1 MRSTNKKFI
10 SALACASAMTALA
23 IVDPMGVTKT
33 HQVAQA
39 ATDTIPAKSTGVDVS
54 SWQGTKLDQQ
64 AKSGAQFAVVKV
76 SEGTNYQN
84 PNAQGQ
90 IQSAEQNN
98 MMTMGYHYTHFGS
111 NSNQAVQEGNY
122 AVNSAQQ
129 AGLPQG
135 SYLATDWEQDVNN
148 NTNGSVA
155 ANTNAITSF
164 MDTVHDGGYNPM
176 LYSSEW
182 LLKNKVDTNK
192 ISEKYPNA
200 LWVAKYK
207 TNGREDNPDYNYFP
221 SMDNVAIWQYT
232 QNWRGQNVDGN
243 VNVVP
248 LSNKT
253 TADNNNTSTNAANTN
268 NSNANNGQSS
278 SQAPANPIINN
289 SNATAKPNNNNST
302 QPAQPTET
310 KPAEKPSTT
319 TNVNSD
325 WTKQNGVFVTGGAIN
340 LRTGASTDSKVIT
353 QLPANSEVKYDA
365 YRTIGQYTWL
375 RQPRANNEYCYLVGR
390 DNGQAWGT
398 FKEGSATTAKPAE
411 TKPANKPA
419 QPTETKPVE
428 KPSTN
433 TNANSDWTKQNGV
446 FVTGGAIN
454 LRTGASTNSKVI
466 AQLPANSEVKYD
478 AYRTIGQYTWLRQ
491 PRANN
496 EYCYLVGRDNG
507 QAWGTFKEGSAT
519 TAKPAET
526 KPANKPAQPT
536 NKPSTTTNVNSDW
549 TKQNGVF
556 VTGGAI
562 NLRTGASTNSKVIAM
577 LPTNTEIKYDAYR
590 TEGQYTW
597 LRQPRA
603 NNEYGYLVGR
613 NNGQAWGTFKE
624 GSATATKPAETKPAQ
639 PAEKPSTTTNV
650 NSDWTKQNGVFVTG
664 GAINLRT
671 GASTDSKVITQLPAN
686 SEVKYDAYRT
696 IGQYTWLRQPRANNE
711 YGYLVGRNN
720 GQAWGTFKESSAATK
735 PAQTTN
741 KPSQPAEK
749 PSTTT
754 NVNSDWTKQN
764 GVFVTGEAINL
775 RTGASTNSKV
785 IAQLPANSEVKYD
798 AYRTIGQYTWLR
810 QPRAN
815 NQYGY
820 LVGRD
825 NGQAWGTFKEGSATT
840 AKPAE
845 TKPAQPATKPS
856 QPTEKPSQPAT
867 KPSTTTNVNS
877 DWTKQNG
884 VFVTGGAIN
893 LRTGASTDSK
903 VITQLPANSEVKYDA
918 YRTEGQY
925 TWLRQPRANNE
936 YGYLVG
942 RDNGQAWGTFK
953 EGSATTA
960 KPNTNTTN
968 NKPAENTNKPSQ
980 PSQNT
985 QNEEKA
991 TWVKQEGTFITAGP
1005 INLRT
1010 APSTKSAIIAQLPA
1024 GSEVNYDAY
1033 YQTGNYVWLRQPRAN
1048 NQYGYLV
1055 GRNNGQAWGTF
1066 GKYRVLKDRAD
1077 STQYYTSQYNPVFA
1091 PWGCASAALS
1101 MLMKYDGTFKNVPGS
1116 TEYAKLKYMQDN
1128 LPRNKNLGG
1137 QDGNPYTGAGFTR
1150 VILSKALTNYA
1161 HQLGD
1166 KNVRDISGAS
1176 LDTIANLVLDGHPV
1190 LYYGWSS
1197 YNGGGNMARNHCKV
1211 IMGYNGANNT
1221 FLVHD
1226 PLYMNKHFYKGGGG
1240 MREGIYNGYDL
1251 GPISWVSANSIAKEY
1266 AYKGGYNALTI

>member
-39 ATDTIPAKSTGVDVS
+39 ATDTVPAKSTGVDVS

-155 ANTNAITSF
+155 ANTNAITGF

-253 TADNNNTSTNAANTN
+253 TTDTNNTSNNAANTN

-278 SQAPANPIINN
+278 SQAPANPITNN

-375 RQPRANNEYCYLVGR
+375 RQPRANNEYGYLVGR

-419 QPTETKPVE
+419 QPTETKPV
-428 KPSTN
+428 
-433 TNANSDWTKQNGV
+433 G
-446 FVTGGAIN
+446 
-454 LRTGASTNSKVI
+454 
-466 AQLPANSEVKYD
+466 
-478 AYRTIGQYTWLRQ
+478 
-491 PRANN
+491 
-496 EYCYLVGRDNG
+496 
-507 QAWGTFKEGSAT
+507 
-519 TAKPAET
+519 
-526 KPANKPAQPT
+526 
-536 NKPSTTTNVNSDW
+536 KPSTTTNVNSDW

-603 NNEYGYLVGR
+603 NGQYGYLVGR
-613 NNGQAWGTFKE
+613 DNGQAWGTFKE
-624 GSATATKPAETKPAQ
+624 GSASVSKPAETKPANKPAQ
-639 PAEKPSTTTNV
+639 PAEKPSTSTNV

-671 GASTDSKVITQLPAN
+671 GAST
-686 SEVKYDAYRT
+686 
-696 IGQYTWLRQPRANNE
+696 
-711 YGYLVGRNN
+711 
-720 GQAWGTFKESSAATK
+720 
-735 PAQTTN
+735 
-741 KPSQPAEK
+741 
-749 PSTTT
+749 
-754 NVNSDWTKQN
+754 
-764 GVFVTGEAINL
+764 
-775 RTGASTNSKV
+775 NSKV
-785 IAQLPANSEVKYD
+785 IAMLP
-798 AYRTIGQYTWLR
+798 
-810 QPRAN
+810 
-815 NQYGY
+815 
-820 LVGRD
+820 
-825 NGQAWGTFKEGSATT
+825 
-840 AKPAE
+840 
-845 TKPAQPATKPS
+845 
-856 QPTEKPSQPAT
+856 
-867 KPSTTTNVNS
+867 TN
-877 DWTKQNG
+877 T
-884 VFVTGGAIN
+884 
-893 LRTGASTDSK
+893 
-903 VITQLPANSEVKYDA
+903 EVKYDA

-925 TWLRQPRANNE
+925 TWLRQPRAN
-936 YGYLVG
+936 G
-942 RDNGQAWGTFK
+942 
-953 EGSATTA
+953 
-960 KPNTNTTN
+960 
-968 NKPAENTNKPSQ
+968 
-980 PSQNT
+980 
-985 QNEEKA
+985 
-991 TWVKQEGTFITAGP
+991 
-1005 INLRT
+1005 
-1010 APSTKSAIIAQLPA
+1010 
-1024 GSEVNYDAY
+1024 
-1033 YQTGNYVWLRQPRAN
+1033 
-1048 NQYGYLV
+1048 QYGYLV

-1066 GKYRVLKDRAD
+1066 KEGSAKATNAVANKPVQQTTPKQVNTNNNASWTKQNGTFITGGAINLRTGA
-1077 STQYYTSQYNPVFA
+1077 STTSPIIETLPINTVI
-1091 PWGCASAALS
+1091 
-1101 MLMKYDGTFKNVPGS
+1101 KYDAYYRSGNYVWLRQPRANGQYGYLVGRLNNQAWGT
-1116 TEYAKLKYMQDN
+1116 Y
-1128 LPRNKNLGG
+1128 R
-1137 QDGNPYTGAGFTR
+1137 
-1150 VILSKALTNYA
+1150 
-1161 HQLGD
+1161 
-1166 KNVRDISGAS
+1166 
-1176 LDTIANLVLDGHPV
+1176 
-1190 LYYGWSS
+1190 
-1197 YNGGGNMARNHCKV
+1197 
-1211 IMGYNGANNT
+1211 
-1221 FLVHD
+1221 
-1226 PLYMNKHFYKGGGG
+1226 
-1240 MREGIYNGYDL
+1240 
-1251 GPISWVSANSIAKEY
+1251 
-1266 AYKGGYNALTI
+1266 

>member
-39 ATDTIPAKSTGVDVS
+39 ATDTVPAKSTGVDVS

-319 TNVNSD
+319 TNINSD

-340 LRTGASTDSKVIT
+340 LRTGASTDSKVII

-375 RQPRANNEYCYLVGR
+375 RQPRANNEYG
-390 DNGQAWGT
+390 
-398 FKEGSATTAKPAE
+398 
-411 TKPANKPA
+411 
-419 QPTETKPVE
+419 
-428 KPSTN
+428 
-433 TNANSDWTKQNGV
+433 
-446 FVTGGAIN
+446 
-454 LRTGASTNSKVI
+454 
-466 AQLPANSEVKYD
+466 
-478 AYRTIGQYTWLRQ
+478 
-491 PRANN
+491 
-496 EYCYLVGRDNG
+496 YLVGRDNG

-603 NNEYGYLVGR
+603 NGQYGYLVGR
-613 NNGQAWGTFKE
+613 DNGQAWGTFKE
-624 GSATATKPAETKPAQ
+624 GSASVSKPAETKPANKPAQ
-639 PAEKPSTTTNV
+639 PIETKPAEKPSTTTNV

-671 GASTDSKVITQLPAN
+671 GTSTNSKVIAMLPTN
-686 SEVKYDAYRT
+686 TEIKYDAYHT
-696 IGQYTWLRQPRANNE
+696 EGQYTWLRQPRANGQ

-720 GQAWGTFKESSAATK
+720 GQAWGTFKEGSASVSKPAETK
-735 PAQTTN
+735 PAN
-741 KPSQPAEK
+741 KPAQPAEK
-749 PSTTT
+749 PST
-754 NVNSDWTKQN
+754 S
-764 GVFVTGEAINL
+764 
-775 RTGASTNSKV
+775 
-785 IAQLPANSEVKYD
+785 
-798 AYRTIGQYTWLR
+798 
-810 QPRAN
+810 
-815 NQYGY
+815 
-820 LVGRD
+820 
-825 NGQAWGTFKEGSATT
+825 
-840 AKPAE
+840 
-845 TKPAQPATKPS
+845 
-856 QPTEKPSQPAT
+856 
-867 KPSTTTNVNS
+867 TNVNS

-893 LRTGASTDSK
+893 LRTGASTNSK
-903 VITQLPANSEVKYDA
+903 VIAMLPTNTEVKYDA

-925 TWLRQPRANNE
+925 TWLRQPRAN
-936 YGYLVG
+936 G
-942 RDNGQAWGTFK
+942 
-953 EGSATTA
+953 
-960 KPNTNTTN
+960 
-968 NKPAENTNKPSQ
+968 
-980 PSQNT
+980 
-985 QNEEKA
+985 
-991 TWVKQEGTFITAGP
+991 
-1005 INLRT
+1005 
-1010 APSTKSAIIAQLPA
+1010 
-1024 GSEVNYDAY
+1024 
-1033 YQTGNYVWLRQPRAN
+1033 
-1048 NQYGYLV
+1048 QYGYLV

-1066 GKYRVLKDRAD
+1066 KEGSAKATNAVANKPVQQTTPKQVNTNNNASWTKQNGTFITGGAINLRTGA
-1077 STQYYTSQYNPVFA
+1077 STTSPIIETLPINTVI
-1091 PWGCASAALS
+1091 
-1101 MLMKYDGTFKNVPGS
+1101 KYDAYYRSGNYVWLRQPRANGQYGYLVGRLNNQAWGT
-1116 TEYAKLKYMQDN
+1116 Y
-1128 LPRNKNLGG
+1128 R
-1137 QDGNPYTGAGFTR
+1137 
-1150 VILSKALTNYA
+1150 
-1161 HQLGD
+1161 
-1166 KNVRDISGAS
+1166 
-1176 LDTIANLVLDGHPV
+1176 
-1190 LYYGWSS
+1190 
-1197 YNGGGNMARNHCKV
+1197 
-1211 IMGYNGANNT
+1211 
-1221 FLVHD
+1221 
-1226 PLYMNKHFYKGGGG
+1226 
-1240 MREGIYNGYDL
+1240 
-1251 GPISWVSANSIAKEY
+1251 
-1266 AYKGGYNALTI
+1266 

>member
-39 ATDTIPAKSTGVDVS
+39 ATDTVPAKSTGVDVS

-319 TNVNSD
+319 TNINSD

-340 LRTGASTDSKVIT
+340 LRTGASTDSKVII

-375 RQPRANNEYCYLVGR
+375 RQPRANNEYG
-390 DNGQAWGT
+390 
-398 FKEGSATTAKPAE
+398 
-411 TKPANKPA
+411 
-419 QPTETKPVE
+419 
-428 KPSTN
+428 
-433 TNANSDWTKQNGV
+433 
-446 FVTGGAIN
+446 
-454 LRTGASTNSKVI
+454 
-466 AQLPANSEVKYD
+466 
-478 AYRTIGQYTWLRQ
+478 
-491 PRANN
+491 
-496 EYCYLVGRDNG
+496 YLVGRDNG

-603 NNEYGYLVGR
+603 NGQYGYLVGR
-613 NNGQAWGTFKE
+613 DNGQAWGTFKE
-624 GSATATKPAETKPAQ
+624 GSASVSKPAETKPANKPAQ
-639 PAEKPSTTTNV
+639 PIETKPAEKPSTTTNV

-671 GASTDSKVITQLPAN
+671 GAGTNSKVIAMLPTN
-686 SEVKYDAYRT
+686 TEIKYDAYHT
-696 IGQYTWLRQPRANNE
+696 EGQYTWLRQPRANGQ

-720 GQAWGTFKESSAATK
+720 GQAWGTFKEGSASVSKPAETK
-735 PAQTTN
+735 PAN
-741 KPSQPAEK
+741 KPAQPAEK
-749 PSTTT
+749 PST
-754 NVNSDWTKQN
+754 S
-764 GVFVTGEAINL
+764 
-775 RTGASTNSKV
+775 
-785 IAQLPANSEVKYD
+785 
-798 AYRTIGQYTWLR
+798 
-810 QPRAN
+810 
-815 NQYGY
+815 
-820 LVGRD
+820 
-825 NGQAWGTFKEGSATT
+825 
-840 AKPAE
+840 
-845 TKPAQPATKPS
+845 
-856 QPTEKPSQPAT
+856 
-867 KPSTTTNVNS
+867 TNVNS

-893 LRTGASTDSK
+893 LRTGAGTNSK
-903 VITQLPANSEVKYDA
+903 VIAMLPTNTEVKYDA

-925 TWLRQPRANNE
+925 TWLRQPRAN
-936 YGYLVG
+936 G
-942 RDNGQAWGTFK
+942 
-953 EGSATTA
+953 
-960 KPNTNTTN
+960 
-968 NKPAENTNKPSQ
+968 
-980 PSQNT
+980 
-985 QNEEKA
+985 
-991 TWVKQEGTFITAGP
+991 
-1005 INLRT
+1005 
-1010 APSTKSAIIAQLPA
+1010 
-1024 GSEVNYDAY
+1024 
-1033 YQTGNYVWLRQPRAN
+1033 
-1048 NQYGYLV
+1048 QYGYLV

-1066 GKYRVLKDRAD
+1066 KEGSAKATNAVANKPVQQTTPKQVNTNNNASWTKQNGTFITGGAINLRTGA
-1077 STQYYTSQYNPVFA
+1077 STTSPIIETLPINTVI
-1091 PWGCASAALS
+1091 
-1101 MLMKYDGTFKNVPGS
+1101 KYDAYYRSGNYVWLRQPRANGQYGYLVGRLNNQAWGT
-1116 TEYAKLKYMQDN
+1116 Y
-1128 LPRNKNLGG
+1128 R
-1137 QDGNPYTGAGFTR
+1137 
-1150 VILSKALTNYA
+1150 
-1161 HQLGD
+1161 
-1166 KNVRDISGAS
+1166 
-1176 LDTIANLVLDGHPV
+1176 
-1190 LYYGWSS
+1190 
-1197 YNGGGNMARNHCKV
+1197 
-1211 IMGYNGANNT
+1211 
-1221 FLVHD
+1221 
-1226 PLYMNKHFYKGGGG
+1226 
-1240 MREGIYNGYDL
+1240 
-1251 GPISWVSANSIAKEY
+1251 
-1266 AYKGGYNALTI
+1266 

>member
-39 ATDTIPAKSTGVDVS
+39 ATDTVPAKSTGVDIS
-54 SWQGTKLDQQ
+54 SWQGTNLDQQ

-84 PNAQGQ
+84 SRAQGQ

-111 NSNQAVQEGNY
+111 DSNRAVQEGNY

-135 SYLATDWEQDVNN
+135 SYLAADWEQDVNN

-155 ANTNAITSF
+155 ANTNAITGF

-253 TADNNNTSTNAANTN
+253 TADNNDTSTNAANTN

-375 RQPRANNEYCYLVGR
+375 RQPRANNEYGYLVGR
-390 DNGQAWGT
+390 DNDQAWGT

-419 QPTETKPVE
+419 QPTETK
-428 KPSTN
+428 
-433 TNANSDWTKQNGV
+433 
-446 FVTGGAIN
+446 
-454 LRTGASTNSKVI
+454 
-466 AQLPANSEVKYD
+466 
-478 AYRTIGQYTWLRQ
+478 
-491 PRANN
+491 
-496 EYCYLVGRDNG
+496 
-507 QAWGTFKEGSAT
+507 
-519 TAKPAET
+519 
-526 KPANKPAQPT
+526 
-536 NKPSTTTNVNSDW
+536 
-549 TKQNGVF
+549 
-556 VTGGAI
+556 
-562 NLRTGASTNSKVIAM
+562 
-577 LPTNTEIKYDAYR
+577 
-590 TEGQYTW
+590 
-597 LRQPRA
+597 
-603 NNEYGYLVGR
+603 
-613 NNGQAWGTFKE
+613 
-624 GSATATKPAETKPAQ
+624 

-711 YGYLVGRNN
+711 YGYLVGRDND
-720 GQAWGTFKESSAATK
+720 QAWGTFKEGSATTAKPAETK
-735 PAQTTN
+735 PAN
-741 KPSQPAEK
+741 KPAQPTETKPVEK
-749 PSTTT
+749 PSTNT
-754 NVNSDWTKQN
+754 NANSDWTKQN
-764 GVFVTGEAINL
+764 GVFVTGGAINL
-775 RTGASTNSKV
+775 RTGASTDSKV

-815 NQYGY
+815 NEYGY
-820 LVGRD
+820 LVGRN
-825 NGQAWGTFKEGSATT
+825 NGQAWGTFKEGSST
-840 AKPAE
+840 ASKPAE
-845 TKPAQPATKPS
+845 TKPANKPAQPAN
-856 QPTEKPSQPAT
+856 
-867 KPSTTTNVNS
+867 KPSTNTNVNS

-893 LRTGASTDSK
+893 LRTGASTNSK
-903 VITQLPANSEVKYDA
+903 VIAMLPTNTEVKYDA

-942 RDNGQAWGTFK
+942 RNNGQAWGTFK
-953 EGSATTA
+953 EGSAKATNTVANKPVQQTTP
-960 KPNTNTTN
+960 KQVTTN
-968 NKPAENTNKPSQ
+968 NNASWTK
-980 PSQNT
+980 QN
-985 QNEEKA
+985 
-991 TWVKQEGTFITAGP
+991 GTFITGGA

-1010 APSTKSAIIAQLPA
+1010 GASTTSPIIETLPINT
-1024 GSEVNYDAY
+1024 VIKYDAY
-1033 YQTGNYVWLRQPRAN
+1033 YRSGNYVWLRQPRAN
-1048 NQYGYLV
+1048 GQYGYLV
-1055 GRNNGQAWGTF
+1055 GRLNNQAWGT
-1066 GKYRVLKDRAD
+1066 YR
-1077 STQYYTSQYNPVFA
+1077 
-1091 PWGCASAALS
+1091 
-1101 MLMKYDGTFKNVPGS
+1101 
-1116 TEYAKLKYMQDN
+1116 
-1128 LPRNKNLGG
+1128 
-1137 QDGNPYTGAGFTR
+1137 
-1150 VILSKALTNYA
+1150 
-1161 HQLGD
+1161 
-1166 KNVRDISGAS
+1166 
-1176 LDTIANLVLDGHPV
+1176 
-1190 LYYGWSS
+1190 
-1197 YNGGGNMARNHCKV
+1197 
-1211 IMGYNGANNT
+1211 
-1221 FLVHD
+1221 
-1226 PLYMNKHFYKGGGG
+1226 
-1240 MREGIYNGYDL
+1240 
-1251 GPISWVSANSIAKEY
+1251 
-1266 AYKGGYNALTI
+1266 

>member
-39 ATDTIPAKSTGVDVS
+39 ATDTVPAKSTGVDVS

-319 TNVNSD
+319 TN
-325 WTKQNGVFVTGGAIN
+325 I
-340 LRTGASTDSKVIT
+340 
-353 QLPANSEVKYDA
+353 
-365 YRTIGQYTWL
+365 
-375 RQPRANNEYCYLVGR
+375 
-390 DNGQAWGT
+390 
-398 FKEGSATTAKPAE
+398 
-411 TKPANKPA
+411 
-419 QPTETKPVE
+419 
-428 KPSTN
+428 
-433 TNANSDWTKQNGV
+433 
-446 FVTGGAIN
+446 
-454 LRTGASTNSKVI
+454 
-466 AQLPANSEVKYD
+466 
-478 AYRTIGQYTWLRQ
+478 
-491 PRANN
+491 
-496 EYCYLVGRDNG
+496 
-507 QAWGTFKEGSAT
+507 
-519 TAKPAET
+519 
-526 KPANKPAQPT
+526 
-536 NKPSTTTNVNSDW
+536 NSDW

-603 NNEYGYLVGR
+603 NG
-613 NNGQAWGTFKE
+613 
-624 GSATATKPAETKPAQ
+624 
-639 PAEKPSTTTNV
+639 
-650 NSDWTKQNGVFVTG
+650 
-664 GAINLRT
+664 
-671 GASTDSKVITQLPAN
+671 
-686 SEVKYDAYRT
+686 
-696 IGQYTWLRQPRANNE
+696 
-711 YGYLVGRNN
+711 
-720 GQAWGTFKESSAATK
+720 
-735 PAQTTN
+735 
-741 KPSQPAEK
+741 
-749 PSTTT
+749 
-754 NVNSDWTKQN
+754 
-764 GVFVTGEAINL
+764 
-775 RTGASTNSKV
+775 
-785 IAQLPANSEVKYD
+785 
-798 AYRTIGQYTWLR
+798 
-810 QPRAN
+810 
-815 NQYGY
+815 QYGY

-825 NGQAWGTFKEGSATT
+825 NGQAWGTFKEGSASVS
-840 AKPAE
+840 KPAE
-845 TKPAQPATKPS
+845 TKPANKPAQPA
-856 QPTEKPSQPAT
+856 EKPST
-867 KPSTTTNVNS
+867 STNVNS
-877 DWTKQNG
+877 DSSKQNG

-893 LRTGASTDSK
+893 LRTGASTNSK
-903 VITQLPANSEVKYDA
+903 VIAMLPTNTEVKYDA

-925 TWLRQPRANNE
+925 TWLRQPRAN
-936 YGYLVG
+936 G
-942 RDNGQAWGTFK
+942 
-953 EGSATTA
+953 
-960 KPNTNTTN
+960 
-968 NKPAENTNKPSQ
+968 
-980 PSQNT
+980 
-985 QNEEKA
+985 
-991 TWVKQEGTFITAGP
+991 
-1005 INLRT
+1005 
-1010 APSTKSAIIAQLPA
+1010 
-1024 GSEVNYDAY
+1024 
-1033 YQTGNYVWLRQPRAN
+1033 
-1048 NQYGYLV
+1048 QYGYLV

-1066 GKYRVLKDRAD
+1066 KEGSAKATNAVANKPVQQTTPKQVNTNNNASWTKQNGTFITGGAINLRTGA
-1077 STQYYTSQYNPVFA
+1077 STTSPIIETLPINTVI
-1091 PWGCASAALS
+1091 
-1101 MLMKYDGTFKNVPGS
+1101 KYDAYYRSGNYVWLRQPRANGQYGYLVGRLNNQAWGT
-1116 TEYAKLKYMQDN
+1116 Y
-1128 LPRNKNLGG
+1128 R
-1137 QDGNPYTGAGFTR
+1137 
-1150 VILSKALTNYA
+1150 
-1161 HQLGD
+1161 
-1166 KNVRDISGAS
+1166 
-1176 LDTIANLVLDGHPV
+1176 
-1190 LYYGWSS
+1190 
-1197 YNGGGNMARNHCKV
+1197 
-1211 IMGYNGANNT
+1211 
-1221 FLVHD
+1221 
-1226 PLYMNKHFYKGGGG
+1226 
-1240 MREGIYNGYDL
+1240 
-1251 GPISWVSANSIAKEY
+1251 
-1266 AYKGGYNALTI
+1266 

>member
-39 ATDTIPAKSTGVDVS
+39 ATDTVPAKSTGVDVS
-54 SWQGTKLDQQ
+54 SWQGTNLDQQ

-98 MMTMGYHYTHFGS
+98 IMTMGYHYTHFGS

-148 NTNGSVA
+148 NTNGSVE

-253 TADNNNTSTNAANTN
+253 TTDTNNTSNNAANTN

-278 SQAPANPIINN
+278 SQAPANPITNN

-302 QPAQPTET
+302 QPVQPTET

-375 RQPRANNEYCYLVGR
+375 RQPRANNEYGYLVGR

-428 KPSTN
+428 KPSTT
-433 TNANSDWTKQNGV
+433 TNA
-446 FVTGGAIN
+446 
-454 LRTGASTNSKVI
+454 
-466 AQLPANSEVKYD
+466 
-478 AYRTIGQYTWLRQ
+478 
-491 PRANN
+491 
-496 EYCYLVGRDNG
+496 
-507 QAWGTFKEGSAT
+507 
-519 TAKPAET
+519 
-526 KPANKPAQPT
+526 
-536 NKPSTTTNVNSDW
+536 
-549 TKQNGVF
+549 
-556 VTGGAI
+556 
-562 NLRTGASTNSKVIAM
+562 
-577 LPTNTEIKYDAYR
+577 
-590 TEGQYTW
+590 
-597 LRQPRA
+597 
-603 NNEYGYLVGR
+603 
-613 NNGQAWGTFKE
+613 
-624 GSATATKPAETKPAQ
+624 
-639 PAEKPSTTTNV
+639 

-671 GASTDSKVITQLPAN
+671 GASTDSKVIAQLPAN

-711 YGYLVGRNN
+711 YGYLVGRN
-720 GQAWGTFKESSAATK
+720 
-735 PAQTTN
+735 
-741 KPSQPAEK
+741 
-749 PSTTT
+749 
-754 NVNSDWTKQN
+754 D
-764 GVFVTGEAINL
+764 
-775 RTGASTNSKV
+775 
-785 IAQLPANSEVKYD
+785 
-798 AYRTIGQYTWLR
+798 
-810 QPRAN
+810 
-815 NQYGY
+815 
-820 LVGRD
+820 
-825 NGQAWGTFKEGSATT
+825 GQAWGTFKEGSATAT
-840 AKPAE
+840 KPAE
-845 TKPAQPATKPS
+845 TKPAQPA
-856 QPTEKPSQPAT
+856 EKAQDNAT
-867 KPSTTTNVNS
+867 KENQAT
-877 DWTKQNG
+877 WTKQDG
-884 VFVTGGAIN
+884 TFITAGAIN
-893 LRTGASTDSK
+893 LRTAPTTKSTI
-903 VITQLPANSEVKYDA
+903 ITQLPADSEVKYDA
-918 YRTEGQY
+918 YY
-925 TWLRQPRANNE
+925 
-936 YGYLVG
+936 
-942 RDNGQAWGTFK
+942 QA
-953 EGSATTA
+953 
-960 KPNTNTTN
+960 
-968 NKPAENTNKPSQ
+968 
-980 PSQNT
+980 
-985 QNEEKA
+985 
-991 TWVKQEGTFITAGP
+991 
-1005 INLRT
+1005 
-1010 APSTKSAIIAQLPA
+1010 
-1024 GSEVNYDAY
+1024 
-1033 YQTGNYVWLRQPRAN
+1033 GNYVWLRQPRAN
-1048 NQYGYLV
+1048 GQYGYLV
-1055 GRNNGQAWGTF
+1055 GRVNGQPWGTF
-1066 GKYRVLKDRAD
+1066 GKTVQDGRK
-1077 STQYYTSQYNPVFA
+1077 STTYNEQGQVIAVHNDANVISQRPELPTGCEATAVAMMLQYAGHNVSKTQVANEMPRSN
-1091 PWGCASAALS
+1091 
-1101 MLMKYDGTFKNVPGS
+1101 DGNRGFV
-1116 TEYAKLKYMQDN
+1116 
-1128 LPRNKNLGG
+1128 
-1137 QDGNPYTGAGFTR
+1137 GNPYSTSGWWVFPTGISPVVDKYIGHHEIMTGASMQRIQNKLRDGHLVVAWVANVDGFVNHT
-1150 VILSKALTNYA
+1150 LALTGY
-1161 HQLGD
+1161 D
-1166 KNVRDISGAS
+1166 SKR
-1176 LDTIANLVLDGHPV
+1176 
-1190 LYYGWSS
+1190 LYYNDPWTGSKGSMS
-1197 YNGGGNMARNHCKV
+1197 YGE
-1211 IMGYNGANNT
+1211 
-1221 FLVHD
+1221 
-1226 PLYMNKHFYKGGGG
+1226 FYQH
-1240 MREGIYNGYDL
+1240 
-1251 GPISWVSANSIAKEY
+1251 W
-1266 AYKGGYNALTI
+1266 NADKQRALSY

>member
-39 ATDTIPAKSTGVDVS
+39 ATDTVPAKSTGVDIS
-54 SWQGTKLDQQ
+54 SWQGTNLDQQ

-319 TNVNSD
+319 TNINSD

-340 LRTGASTDSKVIT
+340 LRTGASTDSKVII

-375 RQPRANNEYCYLVGR
+375 RQPRANNEYG
-390 DNGQAWGT
+390 
-398 FKEGSATTAKPAE
+398 
-411 TKPANKPA
+411 
-419 QPTETKPVE
+419 
-428 KPSTN
+428 
-433 TNANSDWTKQNGV
+433 
-446 FVTGGAIN
+446 
-454 LRTGASTNSKVI
+454 
-466 AQLPANSEVKYD
+466 
-478 AYRTIGQYTWLRQ
+478 
-491 PRANN
+491 
-496 EYCYLVGRDNG
+496 YLVGRDNG

-603 NNEYGYLVGR
+603 NGQYGYLVGR
-613 NNGQAWGTFKE
+613 DNGQAWGTFIE
-624 GSATATKPAETKPAQ
+624 GSASVSKPAETKPANKPAQ
-639 PAEKPSTTTNV
+639 PIETKPAEKPSTTTNV

-671 GASTDSKVITQLPAN
+671 GASTNSKVIAMLPTN
-686 SEVKYDAYRT
+686 TEIKYDAYHT
-696 IGQYTWLRQPRANNE
+696 EGQYTWLRQPRANGQ

-720 GQAWGTFKESSAATK
+720 GQAWGTFKEGSASVSKPAETK
-735 PAQTTN
+735 PAN
-741 KPSQPAEK
+741 KPAQPAEK
-749 PSTTT
+749 PST
-754 NVNSDWTKQN
+754 S
-764 GVFVTGEAINL
+764 
-775 RTGASTNSKV
+775 
-785 IAQLPANSEVKYD
+785 
-798 AYRTIGQYTWLR
+798 
-810 QPRAN
+810 
-815 NQYGY
+815 
-820 LVGRD
+820 
-825 NGQAWGTFKEGSATT
+825 
-840 AKPAE
+840 
-845 TKPAQPATKPS
+845 
-856 QPTEKPSQPAT
+856 
-867 KPSTTTNVNS
+867 TNVNS

-893 LRTGASTDSK
+893 LRTGASTNSK
-903 VITQLPANSEVKYDA
+903 VIAMLPTNTEVKYDA

-925 TWLRQPRANNE
+925 TWLRQPRAN
-936 YGYLVG
+936 G
-942 RDNGQAWGTFK
+942 
-953 EGSATTA
+953 
-960 KPNTNTTN
+960 
-968 NKPAENTNKPSQ
+968 
-980 PSQNT
+980 
-985 QNEEKA
+985 
-991 TWVKQEGTFITAGP
+991 
-1005 INLRT
+1005 
-1010 APSTKSAIIAQLPA
+1010 
-1024 GSEVNYDAY
+1024 
-1033 YQTGNYVWLRQPRAN
+1033 
-1048 NQYGYLV
+1048 QYGYLV

-1066 GKYRVLKDRAD
+1066 KEGSAKATNAVANKPVQQTTPKQVNTNNNASWTKQNGTFITGGAINLRTGA
-1077 STQYYTSQYNPVFA
+1077 STTSPIIETLPINTVI
-1091 PWGCASAALS
+1091 
-1101 MLMKYDGTFKNVPGS
+1101 KYDAYYRSGNYVW
-1116 TEYAKLKYMQDN
+1116 LRQ
-1128 LPRNKNLGG
+1128 PRANG
-1137 QDGNPYTGAGFTR
+1137 QYGY
-1150 VILSKALTNYA
+1150 
-1161 HQLGD
+1161 
-1166 KNVRDISGAS
+1166 
-1176 LDTIANLVLDGHPV
+1176 LVGRL
-1190 LYYGWSS
+1190 
-1197 YNGGGNMARNHCKV
+1197 
-1211 IMGYNGANNT
+1211 NNQAW
-1221 FLVHD
+1221 
-1226 PLYMNKHFYKGGGG
+1226 
-1240 MREGIYNGYDL
+1240 GIYR
-1251 GPISWVSANSIAKEY
+1251 
-1266 AYKGGYNALTI
+1266 

>member
-39 ATDTIPAKSTGVDVS
+39 ATDTVPAKSTGVDVS
-54 SWQGTKLDQQ
+54 SWQGTNLDQQ

-148 NTNGSVA
+148 NTNGSVE

-248 LSNKT
+248 LSNKAT
-253 TADNNNTSTNAANTN
+253 TDTNNTSNNAANTN

-278 SQAPANPIINN
+278 SQAPANPITNN

-340 LRTGASTDSKVIT
+340 LRTGASTDSKVIA

-375 RQPRANNEYCYLVGR
+375 RQPRANNEYGYLVGR

-428 KPSTN
+428 KPSTT

-466 AQLPANSEVKYD
+466 A
-478 AYRTIGQYTWLRQ
+478 
-491 PRANN
+491 
-496 EYCYLVGRDNG
+496 
-507 QAWGTFKEGSAT
+507 
-519 TAKPAET
+519 
-526 KPANKPAQPT
+526 
-536 NKPSTTTNVNSDW
+536 
-549 TKQNGVF
+549 
-556 VTGGAI
+556 
-562 NLRTGASTNSKVIAM
+562 
-577 LPTNTEIKYDAYR
+577 
-590 TEGQYTW
+590 
-597 LRQPRA
+597 
-603 NNEYGYLVGR
+603 
-613 NNGQAWGTFKE
+613 
-624 GSATATKPAETKPAQ
+624 
-639 PAEKPSTTTNV
+639 
-650 NSDWTKQNGVFVTG
+650 
-664 GAINLRT
+664 
-671 GASTDSKVITQLPAN
+671 QLPAN

-741 KPSQPAEK
+741 KPSQPAQK
-749 PSTTT
+749 PSTNT

-764 GVFVTGEAINL
+764 GVFVTGGAINL

-815 NQYGY
+815 NEYGY

-856 QPTEKPSQPAT
+856 QPTE

-918 YRTEGQY
+918 YRTIGQY

-1055 GRNNGQAWGTF
+1055 GRNHGQAWGTF

-1101 MLMKYDGTFKNVPGS
+1101 MLMKYDGTFKNVPGA
-1116 TEYAKLKYMQDN
+1116 TEYDKLKYMQDN

-1150 VILSKALTNYA
+1150 VILSNALTNYA

-1190 LYYGWSS
+1190 VYYGWSS

>member
-39 ATDTIPAKSTGVDVS
+39 ATDTVPAKSTGVDVS
-54 SWQGTKLDQQ
+54 SWQSTNLNQQ

-135 SYLATDWEQDVNN
+135 SYLATDWEQDANN

-375 RQPRANNEYCYLVGR
+375 RQPRANNEYG
-390 DNGQAWGT
+390 
-398 FKEGSATTAKPAE
+398 
-411 TKPANKPA
+411 
-419 QPTETKPVE
+419 
-428 KPSTN
+428 
-433 TNANSDWTKQNGV
+433 
-446 FVTGGAIN
+446 
-454 LRTGASTNSKVI
+454 
-466 AQLPANSEVKYD
+466 
-478 AYRTIGQYTWLRQ
+478 
-491 PRANN
+491 
-496 EYCYLVGRDNG
+496 YLVGRDNG

-536 NKPSTTTNVNSDW
+536 NKPSTNTNVNSDW

-613 NNGQAWGTFKE
+613 DNGQAWGTFKE
-624 GSATATKPAETKPAQ
+624 GSATTAKPAETKPANKPAQ
-639 PAEKPSTTTNV
+639 PTNKPSTNTNV

-671 GASTDSKVITQLPAN
+671 GASTNSKVIAMLPTN
-686 SEVKYDAYRT
+686 TEVKYDAYRT
-696 IGQYTWLRQPRANNE
+696 EGQYTWLRQPRANGQYGYLVGRDNGQAWGTFKE
-711 YGYLVGRNN
+711 GSASVSKPAETKPANKPAQPTNKPSTNTNVNSDWTKQNGVFVTGGAINLRTGASTNSKVIAMLPTNTEVKYDAYRTEGQYTWLRQPRANGQYGYLVGRNN
-720 GQAWGTFKESSAATK
+720 GQAWGTFKEGSATTAK
-735 PAQTTN
+735 PNTNTN
-741 KPSQPAEK
+741 KPAEK

-764 GVFVTGEAINL
+764 GVFVT
-775 RTGASTNSKV
+775 
-785 IAQLPANSEVKYD
+785 D
-798 AYRTIGQYTWLR
+798 
-810 QPRAN
+810 
-815 NQYGY
+815 
-820 LVGRD
+820 
-825 NGQAWGTFKEGSATT
+825 
-840 AKPAE
+840 
-845 TKPAQPATKPS
+845 
-856 QPTEKPSQPAT
+856 
-867 KPSTTTNVNS
+867 
-877 DWTKQNG
+877 
-884 VFVTGGAIN
+884 GAIN

-925 TWLRQPRANNE
+925 TWLRQPRAN
-936 YGYLVG
+936 G
-942 RDNGQAWGTFK
+942 
-953 EGSATTA
+953 
-960 KPNTNTTN
+960 
-968 NKPAENTNKPSQ
+968 
-980 PSQNT
+980 
-985 QNEEKA
+985 
-991 TWVKQEGTFITAGP
+991 
-1005 INLRT
+1005 
-1010 APSTKSAIIAQLPA
+1010 
-1024 GSEVNYDAY
+1024 
-1033 YQTGNYVWLRQPRAN
+1033 
-1048 NQYGYLV
+1048 QYGYLV

-1066 GKYRVLKDRAD
+1066 KEGSAKATNAVANKPVQQTTPKQVNTNNNASWTKQNGAFITGGAINLRTGA
-1077 STQYYTSQYNPVFA
+1077 STTSPIIETLPINTVI
-1091 PWGCASAALS
+1091 
-1101 MLMKYDGTFKNVPGS
+1101 KYDAYYRSGNYVWLRQPRANGQYGYLVGRLNNQAWGT
-1116 TEYAKLKYMQDN
+1116 Y
-1128 LPRNKNLGG
+1128 R
-1137 QDGNPYTGAGFTR
+1137 
-1150 VILSKALTNYA
+1150 
-1161 HQLGD
+1161 
-1166 KNVRDISGAS
+1166 
-1176 LDTIANLVLDGHPV
+1176 
-1190 LYYGWSS
+1190 
-1197 YNGGGNMARNHCKV
+1197 
-1211 IMGYNGANNT
+1211 
-1221 FLVHD
+1221 
-1226 PLYMNKHFYKGGGG
+1226 
-1240 MREGIYNGYDL
+1240 
-1251 GPISWVSANSIAKEY
+1251 
-1266 AYKGGYNALTI
+1266 